1 MGKVLRPIRIEG
13 DVAYV
18 PLTRGMTAI
27 IDADDAPLVY
37 GYNWSA
43 LKGRGGLIYAGRG
56 QAVVPLKPVTILL
69 HRFIMGAGPGDPVVE
84 HRDRDTMNC
93 RRSNLRIAD
102 QTINNQNSSLRKDN
116 LSGYRGVWFEPGK
129 RRTKPW
135 KAQINHK
142 GKMHRLNGFPTAE
155 EAARAYDAKALEL
168 YGPDANLNF

>member
-27 IDADDAPLVY
+27 IDADDVPLVY

-43 LKGRGGLIYAGRG
+43 LSSRGGLFYAGRG
-56 QAVVPLKPVTILL
+56 QAIVPRKQTTIHL
-69 HRFIMGAGPGDPVVE
+69 HRAIMGAVDGGPIVE

-93 RRSNLRIAD
+93 RRSNLRFAD
-102 QTINNQNSSLRKDN
+102 QTINNQNSSRRGDN
-116 LSGYRGVWFEPGK
+116 LSGYRGVWFTPGK
-129 RRTKPW
+129 RRTLPW
-135 KAQINHK
+135 QAQINHK
-142 GKMHRLNGFPTAE
+142 GTRYRLNGFATAE